1 MKIDGGPAGAARGW
15 KGGPFCLEVF
25 GGGEVWGYSD
35 DADVS
40 EGGCRLHQCQ
50 KLSGIFYMIVEL
62 LRPFPSPNIIVRNA
76 GLEPVFEELLKIYNF
91 HLHQRGLACRIGN
104 TISQGGGAHPQVGS
118 YKGGSS
124 KNLCEFCRSYLIASI
139 ASQKV
144 RFWGARHAWYNNTLL
159 QTWAD
164 SSPRYRAGI
173 LLEESCRPMYRRNW
187 TEKQLCIGGC
197 YACC

>member
-1 MKIDGGPAGAARGW
+1 M
-15 KGGPFCLEVF
+15 
-25 GGGEVWGYSD
+25 
-35 DADVS
+35 S
-40 EGGCRLHQCQ
+40 EGGCRRHQCQ

-62 LRPFPSPNIIVRNA
+62 LRPFPSPDIIVRDA

-91 HLHQRGLACRIGN
+91 HLHQRGTGLQDRQY
-104 TISQGGGAHPQVGS
+104 ISPRGGGQHPQVGS

-144 RFWGARHAWYNNTLL
+144 RFWGARHAWYTNNNSLL

-173 LLEESCRPMYRRNW
+173 LLEESCKCTGGIGRRSS
-187 TEKQLCIGGC
+187 C
-197 YACC
+197 A